1 MHRSLF
7 GACGAAC
14 LSLFFLLSAS
24 TGAMAAIGNGGG
36 TNTTSYTTSTR
47 TITHD
52 TVVDLPPVGGGAS
65 QSFLSSLLGSYP
77 NPAPTG
83 FALDKALVDPVV
95 QKAVVQAR
103 QSVLHTGGTVFAN
116 ATSGLT
122 GGNPVYVGPVTTGSN
137 VSATTTMYIGPQTIM
152 VGSNQS
158 QSFFIVP
165 GGIDYD
171 TVITTDLYR
180 NLVYQLMGT
189 TLTADVPGLA
199 LMGTNAAGQYE
210 VLDTASVYSLSASGL
225 PVALY
230 QRKALLNMID
240 TAIGDVNGHLFR
252 LRSRAMG
259 QTAGMSSGDAAITGR
274 WEWFGTGNF
283 GDQTQDA
290 AGSTPAF
297 GSHTYAGT
305 VGAEYTY
312 SPQLKFGFAG
322 TGMKNYSDLDFL
334 GHMDINGL
342 VLSAYGAWTSGPWY
356 VDGLYG
362 IGLYDDEIRRNTLL
376 GNTASANPEAL
387 THSFK
392 VNTGYNIGLGKGLV
406 MGPTLGAAYTHGRL
420 DSYTETGGGSAN
432 LSVAAQTFDSL
443 ITDLGWQ
450 ASYEMPVP
458 VGLLTFQGRTSW
470 RRENLTDND
479 TVRIELMQSPFLLVD
494 PHGGFTRTGSFAFDA
509 SPASAEANYWV
520 LGAGVRLDIMA
531 KNAAVLLNCEEHFGS
546 QNREQFV
553 SLSAQFL
560 F

>member
-1 MHRSLF
+1 MPRCRF
-7 GACGAAC
+7 AACATAC
-14 LSLFFLLSAS
+14 LSLFFFFAA
-24 TGAMAAIGNGGG
+24 TGAAMGATGGG
-36 TNTTSYTTSTR
+36 STNTTVYSNSTKFVE
-47 TITHD
+47 HD
-52 TVVDLPPVGGGAS
+52 TVVDLPPTGGAS
-65 QSFLSSLLGSYP
+65 AQTLLSTLLGAYP
-77 NPAPTG
+77 DAAPTG
-83 FALDKALVDPVV
+83 FPLDKALADPVV
-95 QKAVVQAR
+95 RQAVLQA
-103 QSVLHTGGTVFAN
+103 QQQVLHAGGTLFASPTTNLGASPVF
-116 ATSGLT
+116 
-122 GGNPVYVGPVTTGSN
+122 VGKVLASSSVTT
-137 VSATTTMYIGPQTIM
+137 VVTTYVGPQTILI
-152 VGSNQS
+152 GDNQGT
-158 QSFFIVP
+158 SFFLV
-165 GGIDYD
+165 GGQIDID
-171 TVITTDLYR
+171 ILARTDAYYTLT
-180 NLVYQLMGT
+180 YQLMGT
-189 TLTADVPGLA
+189 NLIADVPGLA
-199 LMGTNAAGQYE
+199 WIGTNGAGQYE

-283 GDQTQDA
+283 GDQSQDG

-406 MGPTLGAAYTHGRL
+406 TGPTLGAAYTHGRL

-531 KNAAVLLNCEEHFGS
+531 KSAAVLLNCEEHFGS

-553 SLSAQFL
+553 SLSAQFR